1 MVETIQWTNA
11 LSTRPS
17 LEAAVQE
24 VVNQVQS
31 SISGSLDLG
40 IVFISSAFESEYSR
54 LMPLLQEKLAVPIL
68 IGCSGGGIVGMTDGD
83 AKEIEAKVALSLSVG
98 QLPDVA
104 IQPFLI
110 EPNTLP
116 DLDSPPQQWV
126 DLIGVSP
133 EAQPDFIVLAD
144 PMAGGL
150 NDFLQ
155 GMDFAYPGATK
166 VGGLASSGTMSA
178 RTCVFY
184 QDEAYFGDIVGIA
197 LSGNIKLDTIVAQG
211 CRPIGPVYRVTEGER
226 NVILELQEADG
237 EEANA
242 DPLPPLKALQN
253 MLETLNDEDRE
264 KIQNSLFVGMAQSE
278 FKITLE
284 PGDFLIRQPMG
295 IDPRVGALAIGD
307 RVRPGQR
314 IQFHLRDAQTS
325 ADDLNIL
332 LKRYQL
338 EQSGSTSSP
347 VGALMFAC
355 LGRGRSLYEA
365 ADFDSGLFT
374 QTIPNIPISG
384 FFCNGE
390 IGPVGGTSFIHG
402 FTSVFG
408 ILRQP

>member
-1 MVETIQWTNA
+1 MMGEAMQWTNA

-24 VVNQVQS
+24 VVTQVQHA
-31 SISGSLDLG
+31 IVGSLDVG
-40 IVFISSAFESEYSR
+40 IVFISSAFESEYPR
-54 LMPLLQEKLAVPIL
+54 LMPLLQEKLTLPVL
-68 IGCSGGGIVGMTDGD
+68 IGCSGGGIVGMTAAG
-83 AKEIEAKVALSLSVG
+83 AREVESNVALSLSVG
-98 QLPDVA
+98 QLPGVSLK
-104 IQPFLI
+104 PFLI
-110 EPNTLP
+110 HPDQLP
-116 DLDSPPQQWV
+116 DLDGPPQQWS
-126 DLIGVSP
+126 DLIDVDP
-133 EAQPDFIVLAD
+133 DDQPDFIVLAD

-155 GMDFAYPGATK
+155 GMDFAYPGAAK
-166 VGGLASSGTMSA
+166 VGGLASAGSMAA
-178 RTCVFY
+178 RPCVFY
-184 QDEAYFGDIVGIA
+184 QDDIYFGDIVGIA

-226 NVILELQEADG
+226 NVILQLQEADG
-237 EEANA
+237 DGNSH
-242 DPLPPLKALQN
+242 PPLKVLQD
-253 MLETLNDEDRE
+253 MLRTLDDDDRE

-278 FKITLE
+278 FKAILE

-325 ADDLNIL
+325 ADDLDIL

-338 EQSGSTSSP
+338 EQSSNASSTL
-347 VGALMFAC
+347 GALMFAC
-355 LGRGRSLYEA
+355 LGRGESLYDKP
-365 ADFDSGLFT
+365 DFDSGLFT
-374 QTIPNIPISG
+374 QTVPNTPISG

>member
-1 MVETIQWTNA
+1 MVETMQWANA

-24 VVNQVQS
+24 VVTQVQQT
-31 SISGSLDLG
+31 ITGSLDLG
-40 IVFISSAFESEYSR
+40 IVFISSAFESEYAR
-54 LMPLLQEKLAVPIL
+54 LMPLLQEKLSIPVL
-68 IGCSGGGIVGMTDGD
+68 IGCSGGGIVGMTEGG
-83 AKEIEAKVALSLSVG
+83 AKEIEANVALSLSVG
-98 QLPDVA
+98 HLPGASVK
-104 IQPFLI
+104 PFLI
-110 EPNTLP
+110 RPDELP
-116 DLDSPPQQWV
+116 DLDGPPQPWIELIDV
-126 DLIGVSP
+126 DP
-133 EAQPDFIVLAD
+133 AAQPDFIVLAD

-155 GMDFAYPGATK
+155 GMDFAYPGAAK
-166 VGGLASSGTMSA
+166 VGGLASAGSMAA

-184 QDEAYFGDIVGIA
+184 QDDVYFGDIVGLA

-226 NVILELQEADG
+226 NIILALQEVEG
-237 EEANA
+237 TEESH
-242 DPLPPLKALQN
+242 PPLKVLQE
-253 MLETLNDEDRE
+253 MLETLDEEDRE

-278 FKITLE
+278 FKATLE

-338 EQSGSTSSP
+338 EQSSNTSST
-347 VGALMFAC
+347 VGALMFSC
-355 LGRGRSLYEA
+355 LGRGESLYDKP
-365 ADFDSGLFT
+365 DFDSGLFS
-374 QTIPNIPISG
+374 QSVPNTPISG

>member
-1 MVETIQWTNA
+1 MVETMQWTSA

-24 VVNQVQS
+24 VVDQVKS
-31 SISGSLDLG
+31 AISGTLDVG

-54 LMPLLQEKLAVPIL
+54 LMPLLQEKLSIPVM
-68 IGCSGGGIVGMTDGD
+68 IGCSGGGIVGMSDGG
-83 AKEIEAKVALSLSVG
+83 AKEIESNVALSLSVG
-98 QLPDVA
+98 QLPNVD
-104 IQPFLI
+104 IKPFLI
-110 EPNTLP
+110 NPKGLP
-116 DLDSPPQQWV
+116 DLDGPPQQWV

-155 GMDFAYPGATK
+155 GMDFAYPGAAK
-166 VGGLASSGTMSA
+166 VGGLASAGAMSA

-184 QDEAYFGDIVGIA
+184 QDDVYFGDIVGIA
-197 LSGNIKLDTIVAQG
+197 LSGNIKLDAIVAQG
-211 CRPIGPVYRVTEGER
+211 CRPIGPVFRVTEGER
-226 NVILELQEADG
+226 NIILELQEAGDTDNQ
-237 EEANA
+237 ESV
-242 DPLPPLKALQN
+242 PPLKALQD

-278 FKITLE
+278 FKMTLE

-325 ADDLNIL
+325 ADDLDIL

-338 EQSGSTSSP
+338 EQSNQTSSA
-347 VGALMFAC
+347 VGALMFSC
-355 LGRGRSLYEA
+355 LGRGRSLYDEP
-365 ADFDSGLFT
+365 DFDSGLFT
-374 QTIPNIPISG
+374 RTVPNIPLGG

-390 IGPVGGTSFIHG
+390 IGPVGGASFIHG

>member
-1 MVETIQWTNA
+1 MMVETMQWTNA

-17 LEAAVQE
+17 LESAIQD
-24 VVNQVQS
+24 VVDQVQHT
-31 SISGSLDLG
+31 ITGALDVG
-40 IVFISSAFESEYSR
+40 IVFISSAFESEYPR
-54 LMPLLQEKLAVPIL
+54 LIPLLQEKLELPVL
-68 IGCSGGGIVGMTDGD
+68 IGCSGGGIVGMTEGG
-83 AKEIEAKVALSLSVG
+83 AKEIEADVALSLSVG
-98 QLPDVA
+98 QLPGVT
-104 IQPFLI
+104 IKPFLI
-110 EPNTLP
+110 SPNDLP
-116 DLDSPPQQWV
+116 DLDGPPQQWV
-126 DLIGVSP
+126 DLIDVAP
-133 EAQPDFIVLAD
+133 EDQPDFILLAD

-155 GMDFAYPGATK
+155 GMDFAYPGAAK
-166 VGGLASSGTMSA
+166 VGGLASAGTMAA

-184 QDEAYFGDIVGIA
+184 QDGVYFGDIVGLA
-197 LSGNIKLDTIVAQG
+197 LSGNIQLDTIVAQG

-226 NVILELQEADG
+226 NIILELQEADG
-237 EEANA
+237 DESSH
-242 DPLPPLKALQN
+242 PPLKVLQE

-264 KIQNSLFVGMAQSE
+264 KIQNSLFVGVAQSE
-278 FKITLE
+278 FKATLE

-325 ADDLNIL
+325 ADDLDIL

-338 EQSGSTSSP
+338 EQSSNSSSA

-355 LGRGRSLYEA
+355 LGRGESLYNKP
-365 ADFDSGLFT
+365 DFDSGLFT
-374 QTIPNIPISG
+374 QTVPNTPISG

>member
-1 MVETIQWTNA
+1 MVETMQWANA

-24 VVNQVQS
+24 VVTQVQQTITS
-31 SISGSLDLG
+31 SLDLG
-40 IVFISSAFESEYSR
+40 IVFISSAFESEYAR
-54 LMPLLQEKLAVPIL
+54 LMPLLQEKLSIPVL
-68 IGCSGGGIVGMTDGD
+68 IGCSGGGIVGMAEEG
-83 AKEIEAKVALSLSVG
+83 AKEIEANVALSLSVG
-98 QLPDVA
+98 YLPGVEVK
-104 IQPFLI
+104 PFLI
-110 EPNTLP
+110 RPDELP
-116 DLDSPPQQWV
+116 DLDGPPQPWI
-126 DLIGVSP
+126 DLIGVNP
-133 EAQPDFIVLAD
+133 EKQPDFIVLAD

-155 GMDFAYPGATK
+155 GMDFAYPGAAK
-166 VGGLASSGTMSA
+166 VGGLASAGSMAA

-184 QDEAYFGDIVGIA
+184 QDDVYFGDIVGLA

-226 NVILELQEADG
+226 NIILELQEVEG
-237 EEANA
+237 EERSN
-242 DPLPPLKALQN
+242 PPLKVLQE
-253 MLETLNDEDRE
+253 MLETLDEEDRE

-278 FKITLE
+278 FKATLE

-325 ADDLNIL
+325 ADDLDIL

-338 EQSGSTSSP
+338 EQSSNASSA
-347 VGALMFAC
+347 VGALMFSC
-355 LGRGRSLYEA
+355 LGRGESLYDQP
-365 ADFDSGLFT
+365 DFDSGLFSKSV
-374 QTIPNIPISG
+374 PNTPISG

>member
-1 MVETIQWTNA
+1 MVEAIQWTSA

-24 VVNQVQS
+24 VVTHVQETV
-31 SISGSLDLG
+31 SGPRDVG

-54 LMPLLQEKLAVPIL
+54 LMPLLKEKLALPVL
-68 IGCSGGGIVGMTDGD
+68 IGCTGGGVVGMSDGE
-83 AKEIEAKVALSLSVG
+83 AQEIEADIALSLSVG
-98 QLPDVA
+98 VLPGVK

-110 EPNTLP
+110 NPNTLP
-116 DLDSPPQQWV
+116 DLDGPPQSWA
-126 DLIGVSP
+126 DLLGVAP
-133 EAQPDFIVLAD
+133 EDNPDFIVLAD
-144 PMAGGL
+144 PMAPNL

-155 GMDFAYPGATK
+155 GMDFAYPGAAK
-166 VGGLASSGTMSA
+166 VGGLASAGTMSA
-178 RTCVFY
+178 RTCVFH
-184 QDEAYFGDIVGIA
+184 QEDAYFGEIVGLA
-197 LSGNIKLDTIVAQG
+197 LSGDIKLDTIVAQG

-226 NVILELQEADG
+226 NIILGLQDVDQPDQTG
-237 EEANA
+237 R
-242 DPLPPLKALQN
+242 PPLKILKEI
-253 MLETLNDEDRE
+253 LDTLNDEDRE

-278 FKITLE
+278 FKVTLE

-295 IDPRVGALAIGD
+295 IDPNIGALAIGD

-325 ADDLNIL
+325 ADDLDIL

-338 EQSGSTSSP
+338 EQTSGMPSP

-355 LGRGRSLYEA
+355 MGRGRSLYDA
-365 ADFDSGLFT
+365 PNFDSRLFA
-374 QTIPNIPISG
+374 QKIPDIPLSG

-390 IGPVGGTSFIHG
+390 IGPVGGSSFIHG

-408 ILRQP
+408 IMRRP

>member
-1 MVETIQWTNA
+1 MVETMKWTSA
-11 LSTRPS
+11 LSSRPS

-24 VVNQVQS
+24 VVTTVQEA
-31 SISGSLDLG
+31 IAGPMDVG
-40 IVFISSAFESEYSR
+40 IVFISSAFASEYAR
-54 LMPLLQEKLAVPIL
+54 LMPLLQEKLTVPVL
-68 IGCSGGGIVGMTDGD
+68 IGCSGGGIVGMTENG
-83 AKEIEAKVALSLSVG
+83 AKEIEANVALSLSVG
-98 QLPDVA
+98 QFPGVS
-104 IQPFLI
+104 IKPFLI
-110 EPNTLP
+110 SPDDLP
-116 DLDSPPQQWV
+116 DLDGPPKQWTE
-126 DLIGVSP
+126 LIGVNP
-133 EAQPDFIVLAD
+133 EENPDFILLAD

-155 GMDFAYPGATK
+155 GMDFAYPGTAK
-166 VGGLASSGTMSA
+166 VGGLASAGSMSA

-184 QDEAYFGDIVGIA
+184 QDDVYFGDIVGIA

-226 NVILELQEADG
+226 NVILELQEVEGDNTSQPA
-237 EEANA
+237 
-242 DPLPPLKALQN
+242 LPPLKALQN
-253 MLETLNDEDRE
+253 MLDSLNEEDRE
-264 KIQNSLFVGMAQSE
+264 KIQNSLFVGIAQSE
-278 FKITLE
+278 FKATLE

-325 ADDLNIL
+325 ADDLDIL
-332 LKRYQL
+332 LKRYKL
-338 EQSGSTSSP
+338 EQSTNASGT

-355 LGRGRSLYEA
+355 LGRGESLYDKP
-365 ADFDSGLFT
+365 DFDSGLFT
-374 QTIPNIPISG
+374 QTVPHTPISG